1 MGAKPT
7 KPISITASSEKS
19 LDSEWKTSSSRIYL
33 NKKIKAPTGMTDCQ
47 PTNKKNNNHH
57 TEYRNKIKLPHN
69 PSNQSPSILKFSTS
83 SKAPYLN
90 EEPIMRRKALKVQI

>member
-33 NKKIKAPTGMTDCQ
+33 NKKIKEPTQIQKTDYQ
-47 PTNKKNNNHH
+47 PTNKK
-57 TEYRNKIKLPHN
+57 L
-69 PSNQSPSILKFSTS
+69 
-83 SKAPYLN
+83 
-90 EEPIMRRKALKVQI
+90 